1 MKKRKNRIKN
11 MWLYN
16 APSTMENNSKAKL
29 SHLYNYGCRFLEK
42 MAWLEG
48 ESDDDNEEDEER
60 YVDLDNNCS

>member
-1 MKKRKNRIKN
+1 VGGVDEFIMKQYKI
-11 MWLYN
+11 
-16 APSTMENNSKAKL
+16 STMENNSKAKL